1 MRMLKIGDEVVLLL
15 PTEHSK
21 LLMKWKGPHTVMNV
35 SGPVDYRTNVDGEV
49 KIFFCKHMLLK
60 YERRAVPDD
69 GMIAQVG
76 DTIHGCDGVV
86 PVDDADVPPRV

>member
-1 MRMLKIGDEVVLLL
+1 
-15 PTEHSK
+15 
-21 LLMKWKGPHTVMNV
+21 
-35 SGPVDYRTNVDGEV
+35 
-49 KIFFCKHMLLK
+49 MLLK